1 MRLALQEAVERLVLD
16 DFLILAWMPPV
27 EESQVGASKIYG
39 VQGQV
44 KGEEE
49 AVEE

>member
-1 MRLALQEAVERLVLD
+1 MLD